1 MYIVGL
7 TGGIGSGKTAVS
19 NHLNSLGIPVVDA
32 DIVSR
37 QVVEPGTEALLQI
50 EKHFG
55 DDIINPDGALDRA
68 KLREIIFHNPA
79 EKIWLE
85 SLLHPLIGDETF
97 RQIEATNGP
106 YVLYVTPLLTESGQN
121 EMCDAVI
128 VVDVSEQTQIER
140 TTVRDNNSEETVRAI
155 IASQVNRQER
165 LKIATH
171 VINNNGTLADLM
183 AATESVHKQLL
194 ATTSN
199 CQR

>member
-155 IASQVNRQER
+155 IASQVNRQQR

>member
-1 MYIVGL
+1 
-7 TGGIGSGKTAVS
+7 
-19 NHLNSLGIPVVDA
+19 VVDA

-55 DDIINPDGALDRA
+55 DDIINADGSLDRA

-79 EKIWLE
+79 EKTWLE
-85 SLLHPLIGDETF
+85 SLLHPLIGSETF
-97 RQIEATNGP
+97 RQIEDANGP

-121 EMCDAVI
+121 EMCDSVI

-140 TTVRDNNSEETVRAI
+140 TTVRDSNSEETVKAI
-155 IASQVNRQER
+155 IASQANRQER

-171 VINNNGTLADLM
+171 VISNDGTLDDLI

-194 ATTSN
+194 ASVKGKK
-199 CQR
+199 

>member
-1 MYIVGL
+1 MHVVGL

-19 NHLNSLGIPVVDA
+19 NYLHSLGIPVVDA

-55 DDIINPDGALDRA
+55 DDIINADGSLDRA

-79 EKIWLE
+79 EKAWLE
-85 SLLHPLIGDETF
+85 NLLHPLIGAETF
-97 RQIEATNGP
+97 RQIDAANGP

-121 EMCDAVI
+121 EMCDSVI

-140 TTVRDNNSEETVRAI
+140 TTVRDSNSEGTVKAI
-155 IASQVNRQER
+155 IASQANRQER

-171 VINNNGTLADLM
+171 VISNDGTLADLM

-194 ATTSN
+194 ATVKGKK
-199 CQR
+199 

>member
-1 MYIVGL
+1 MHIVGL

-19 NHLNSLGIPVVDA
+19 NHLHSLGIPVVDA

-55 DDIINPDGALDRA
+55 SGIINADGALDRA
-68 KLREIIFHNPA
+68 KLREIIFHNDA
-79 EKIWLE
+79 EKTWLE
-85 SLLHPLIGDETF
+85 NLLHPLIGGETF
-97 RQIEATNGP
+97 RQIEAANGT
-106 YVLYVTPLLTESGQN
+106 YVLYVTPLLTESSQN

-140 TTVRDNNSEETVRAI
+140 TTVRDNNSEETVKAI
-155 IASQVNRQER
+155 IASQANRQQR
-165 LKIATH
+165 LIIATH
-171 VINNNGTLADLM
+171 VINNDSTLADLI

-194 ATTSN
+194 ASVKGKK
-199 CQR
+199 